1 MSNSTISGNKKER
14 IMDFDRLSEI
24 YDKMDPTECI
34 DYMHETTCF
43 DDETGE
49 YRLDIPEW
57 PSLEPEWPWHEN
69 EPRQVITYT
78 MKNWSEE
85 DCENIK
91 EDYLKLIDLI
101 RKSVKT
107 FSIEE
112 GIISGGFGESLER
125 ELQILGFEK
134 DVTVFGVRNPIV
146 RAMSQKEQLKYCGLD
161 GITVA
166 SSIKSALQR

>member
-1 MSNSTISGNKKER
+1 MINE
-14 IMDFDRLSEI
+14 
-24 YDKMDPTECI
+24 MDPIKCI
-34 DYMHETTCF
+34 DYIHEMTYYN
-43 DDETGE
+43 DESGE

-69 EPRQVITYT
+69 EPHQVITYT

-112 GIISGGFGESLER
+112 GIDGDQVIARASRAAQLMLLNAPDCVIEGESQL
-125 ELQILGFEK
+125 LAQ
-134 DVTVFGVRNPIV
+134 
-146 RAMSQKEQLKYCGLD
+146 AMVINRFAIRKN
-161 GITVA
+161 
-166 SSIKSALQR
+166 

>member
-1 MSNSTISGNKKER
+1 MINE
-14 IMDFDRLSEI
+14 
-24 YDKMDPTECI
+24 MDPIKCI
-34 DYMHETTCF
+34 DYMHEMTYYN
-43 DDETGE
+43 DESGE

-112 GIISGGFGESLER
+112 GIAGDQVLARASRVAQLMLLNAPDCVIECESRMLA
-125 ELQILGFEK
+125 Q
-134 DVTVFGVRNPIV
+134 
-146 RAMSQKEQLKYCGLD
+146 AMVINRFAIRKN
-161 GITVA
+161 
-166 SSIKSALQR
+166 

>member
-14 IMDFDRLSEI
+14 IMDFNRLSEI

-112 GIISGGFGESLER
+112 GIAGDQVIARASRVAQLMLLNAPDCVIECESRMLA
-125 ELQILGFEK
+125 Q
-134 DVTVFGVRNPIV
+134 
-146 RAMSQKEQLKYCGLD
+146 AMVINRFAIRKN
-161 GITVA
+161 
-166 SSIKSALQR
+166 